1 MQAEANRQP
10 QGGIPGTAAPYVEI
24 NDVCKVFSDAKRG
37 TTLTTL
43 DHISLDLAQQEFL
56 CLLGPSGCGKS
67 TLLNMIAGFESA
79 TSGRVLVGGKQVHKP
94 GAERGMVFQQPT
106 LMPWL
111 PVWDNIAFHYKLKGK
126 SAAERRE
133 LARPY
138 IEMVGLRGF
147 ENHYPTELSGGMS
160 QRVGIARALLM
171 NPDVVLMDEPFAALD
186 AQTKEEIQEE
196 LVTIWQKSRSTIVFV
211 THSIDEALLLGTKVA
226 VMTHRP
232 GRIRELIPVDLP
244 RPRDITSPAF
254 NDLKRHVHALIREEA
269 SAAMRLQREEQM
281 A

>member
-1 MQAEANRQP
+1 MQYDPNR
-10 QGGIPGTAAPYVEI
+10 GAAGAVDAPPAAYLEI
-24 NDVCKVFSDAKRG
+24 SDVSKVFSDPKRG
-37 TTLTTL
+37 TDLITL
-43 DHISLDLAQQEFL
+43 DHIDLDLAQQEFL

-67 TLLNMIAGFESA
+67 TLLNMIAGFETA
-79 TSGRVLVGGKQVHKP
+79 TSGSVKVGGKQVNRP

-126 SAAERRE
+126 SAAARRE

-147 ENHYPTELSGGMS
+147 ENHYPAELSGGMS
-160 QRVGIARALLM
+160 QRVGIARALLL

-244 RPRDITSPAF
+244 RPRDMTSPAF

>member
-1 MQAEANRQP
+1 MQQHCDKGAA
-10 QGGIPGTAAPYVEI
+10 GTVQSSGVAYLEI
-24 NDVCKVFSDAKRG
+24 KNVSKVFTDQKRG
-37 TTLTTL
+37 TALTTL
-43 DHISLDLAQQEFL
+43 DGINLDLAQQEFL

-67 TLLNMIAGFESA
+67 TLLNMIAGFETA
-79 TSGRVLVGGKQVHKP
+79 TSGSVRVGEKQVSKP

-126 SAAERRE
+126 SAAQRRE
-133 LARPY
+133 LSQTF
-138 IEMVGLRGF
+138 IDMVGLRGF

-186 AQTKEEIQEE
+186 AQTKEEIQEA
-196 LVTIWQKSRSTIVFV
+196 LVTIWQQSRSTIVFV

-232 GRIRELIPVDLP
+232 GRIRELISVDLP

-269 SAAMRLQREEQM
+269 SAARQLLREEQM